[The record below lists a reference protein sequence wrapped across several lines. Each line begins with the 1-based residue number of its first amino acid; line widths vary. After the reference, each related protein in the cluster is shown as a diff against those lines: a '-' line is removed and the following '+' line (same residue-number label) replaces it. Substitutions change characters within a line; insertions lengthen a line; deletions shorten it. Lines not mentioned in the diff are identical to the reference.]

1 MNVVL
6 FWLSL
11 PKVLD
16 TTDMHTDFGQ
26 GRFVPSMRGDIIF
39 STLYLSWFSIWGR

>member
-6 FWLSL
+6 FWLAL
-11 PKVLD
+11 PEVVD

-26 GRFVPSMRGDIIF
+26 GRFIPSMPGDIIF
-39 STLYLSWFSIWGR
+39 STFYLSWFSI